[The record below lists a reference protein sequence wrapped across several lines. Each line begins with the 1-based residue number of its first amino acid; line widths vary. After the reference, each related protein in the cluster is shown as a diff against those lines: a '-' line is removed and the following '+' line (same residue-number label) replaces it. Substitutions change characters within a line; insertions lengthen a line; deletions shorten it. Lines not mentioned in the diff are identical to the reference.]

1 MVSAIND
8 FGVTVTGWIYTG
20 DPKPMLVTESK
31 IILHYFYDI
40 NIPYDNKILFFGG
53 NSTHLILREDFNA
66 TSKFAECAIP
76 YAFNSFY
83 HFAISLRYQYWTTQF
98 YYNWMGLRAQDGTI
112 VTCSNS
118 ITNTGNILSYSYYHW
133 AF

>member
-1 MVSAIND
+1 MVSSIYD

-31 IILHYFYDI
+31 IVLHYYYNI
-40 NIPYDNKILFFGG
+40 NIPHDNKILFFGG

-83 HFAISLRYQYWTTQF
+83 HFAISLRCQYWPNKF